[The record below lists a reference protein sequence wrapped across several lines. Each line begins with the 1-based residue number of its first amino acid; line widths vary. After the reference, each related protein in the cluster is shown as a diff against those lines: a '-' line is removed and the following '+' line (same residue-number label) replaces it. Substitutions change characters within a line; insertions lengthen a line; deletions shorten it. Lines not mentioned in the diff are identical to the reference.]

1 MNGTSSSRNIM
12 HRPITKRERT
22 VEFIQ
27 VVSNFRSKI
36 GVSESYNSLN
46 QNPQFAKLGKKEL

>member
-1 MNGTSSSRNIM
+1 M

-46 QNPQFAKLGKKEL
+46 QNPQFAKLGKKGIVVE

>member
-1 MNGTSSSRNIM
+1 M

-36 GVSESYNSLN
+36 GHTESYKSLKTEPTMYL
-46 QNPQFAKLGKKEL
+46 QN